1 MVTKTSRPGAKPA
14 LKRAAPRE
22 PGQRVTVA
30 AGTRASRAAEPV
42 AQPAS
47 NPVSNPVS
55 VPAAKPNLLHA
66 GLKALGSVRD
76 DVVQHQ
82 SRVFEAILGIDPN
95 QAWPALGRAA
105 AGKAA
110 QEAFGLRKFEAVFD
124 QRVAHAMERMGM
136 PSAQAL
142 AALVDQV
149 TELNQT
155 LRRLEAAQRKR

>member
-1 MVTKTSRPGAKPA
+1 M
-14 LKRAAPRE
+14 
-22 PGQRVTVA
+22 
-30 AGTRASRAAEPV
+30 
-42 AQPAS
+42 
-47 NPVSNPVS
+47 
-55 VPAAKPNLLHA
+55 PAAKPNLLHA

-124 QRVAHAMERMGM
+124 QRVARAMERMGM

-149 TELNQT
+149 TELNET

>member
-1 MVTKTSRPGAKPA
+1 M
-14 LKRAAPRE
+14 
-22 PGQRVTVA
+22 
-30 AGTRASRAAEPV
+30 
-42 AQPAS
+42 
-47 NPVSNPVS
+47 
-55 VPAAKPNLLHA
+55 PAAKPNLLHA

-95 QAWPALGRAA
+95 QAWPALGCAA

-142 AALVDQV
+142 AALVNQV
-149 TELNQT
+149 TELNET